1 MKLHQ
6 LRDYLAIAEKGSIRA
21 AAKHLGIAQ
30 PALSRSIRGLEQ
42 EVGISLLVRHPGGA
56 VLTELG
62 KTFARRSGA
71 AYQELRRALE
81 ELQQLQGVM
90 QGEVAICLSSL
101 SHVAL
106 VPSTLA
112 TFIRRFPKVK
122 LRIIEGVYP
131 VIERRLLDGTID
143 FYVGPSPTAGIAAG
157 LRQEKLFENK
167 RFVAARNG
175 HPLRHATSLAE
186 LVKGNW
192 ITTSITDDP
201 GMEFN
206 DLFVRHGLPLPN
218 LALATESLLTWLL
231 GLTTTDML
239 AISPQRYLA
248 SDLINA
254 QIIQIPVKE
263 AIPGFP
269 IMLVERAAIPL
280 TPAAEY
286 FADLLR
292 HAATQQ

>member
-1 MKLHQ
+1 MKFHQ

-30 PALSRSIRGLEQ
+30 PALSRSIRDLEQ
-42 EVGISLLVRHPGGA
+42 EVGTPLLERHPGGA

-112 TFIRRFPKVK
+112 PFVRRFPNVK

-157 LRQEKLFENK
+157 LRYEKLFENK
-167 RFVAARNG
+167 RAVLARSG

-186 LVKGNW
+186 LVKGTW

-201 GMEFN
+201 GLEFN
-206 DLFVRHGLPLPN
+206 DLFIRYGLPLPN

-254 QIIQIPVKE
+254 QIIQVPVKE

-269 IMLVERAAIPL
+269 IMLIERAAIPL

-292 HAATQQ
+292 RAATQQ

>member
-21 AAKHLGIAQ
+21 AAKHLRIGQ
-30 PALSRSIRGLEQ
+30 PALSRSVRGLEQ
-42 EVGISLLVRHPGGA
+42 EVGTSLLDRRASGA

-62 KTFARRSGA
+62 KVFARRSGA
-71 AYQELRRALE
+71 AYEELRRALE

-90 QGEVAICLSSL
+90 QGSVVICLSSL

-106 VPSTLA
+106 VPSALPP
-112 TFIRRFPKVK
+112 FSRRFPKVR

-143 FYVGPSPTAGIAAG
+143 FYVGPLSTAGAAAG
-157 LRQEKLFENK
+157 LRHEKLFEN
-167 RFVAARNG
+167 RRAVLARKG
-175 HPLRHATSLAE
+175 HPRRHATSLAE
-186 LVKGNW
+186 LVDAEW

-201 GMEFN
+201 GLEFS
-206 DLFVRHGLPLPN
+206 DLFARHGLPLPN

-239 AISPQRYLA
+239 AISPLRYLT
-248 SDLINA
+248 SDLIKQ
-254 QIIQIPVKE
+254 QIIRIPVRE